1 VKLAWAVSGAGMGA
15 RSVVEA
21 HLAGL
26 LKSKIDLVIF
36 DRTGPTNSMMEYC
49 DRKGIAFMVVTPR
62 TLEKELL
69 DAQYGFSFDCMG
81 LTFNRL
87 IPQRVID
94 SFHGRIFN
102 LHLSL
107 LPMFPGFGATRKA
120 LESGLPY
127 TGVTV
132 HFVDAGIDT
141 GPIIAQQKVAI
152 LDSDNAATLG
162 RRQFEAAV
170 PLLLHTVRVLERGH
184 QPSFD
189 EPDPDLVE
197 FGARYCRQL

>member
-1 VKLAWAVSGAGMGA
+1 MKLAWAVSGAGMGA
-15 RSVVEA
+15 RAVVEA

-26 LKSKIDLVIF
+26 LKSKIDLVVF
-36 DRTGPTNSMMEYC
+36 DRTGPTESMMKYC
-49 DRKGIAFMVVTPR
+49 DRTGVKFMIVSPE
-62 TLEKELL
+62 TLEQELL
-69 DAQYGFSFDCMG
+69 DMQHDFAFDTMG

-87 IPQRVID
+87 IPQTVID
-94 SFHGRIFN
+94 SFNGKIFN

-120 LESGLPY
+120 LESALPY

-141 GPIIAQQKVAI
+141 GPIIAQQKVAVR
-152 LDSDNAATLG
+152 DSDNAATLG

-170 PLLLHTVRVLERGH
+170 PLLLHTVRVLERLH

-197 FGARYCRQL
+197 FGARYCRQF

>member
-1 VKLAWAVSGAGMGA
+1 MKLAWAVSGAGMGA
-15 RSVVEA
+15 RAVVEA

-26 LKSKIDLVIF
+26 LESKIDLVVF

-49 DRKGIAFMVVTPR
+49 DRRGIAFMVVTPAM
-62 TLEKELL
+62 LEKELM
-69 DAQYGFSFDCMG
+69 DTQFKFSFDCMG

-87 IPQRVID
+87 ISQRVID
-94 SFHGRIFN
+94 SFHGQIFN

-120 LESGLPY
+120 LESGLAY

-152 LDSDNAATLG
+152 RDSDDAATLG

-170 PLLLHTVRVLERGH
+170 PLLLHTVRVLERER
-184 QPSFD
+184 QPLFD

-197 FGARYCRQL
+197 FGAHYCRQL

>member
-1 VKLAWAVSGAGMGA
+1 MKLAWAVSGAGMGA
-15 RSVVEA
+15 RAVVEA
-21 HLAGL
+21 RAAGL
-26 LKSKIDLVIF
+26 LASKIDLVVF
-36 DRTGPTNSMMEYC
+36 DRAGPTNSMMDYC
-49 DRKGIAFMVVTPR
+49 DQKGIAFKVVTPG
-62 TLEKELL
+62 TLEGELL
-69 DAQYGFSFDCMG
+69 DAQHRLSFDAMG

-87 IPQRVID
+87 ISQKVID

-120 LESGLPY
+120 LESGLAY

-141 GPIIAQQKVAI
+141 GPIIVQRKVAI
-152 LDSDNAATLG
+152 RDSDDASMLG

-170 PLLLHTVRVLERGH
+170 PLLLHTVRVLERGNK
-184 QPSFD
+184 PSFD

-197 FGARYCRQL
+197 FGVRYCSQL